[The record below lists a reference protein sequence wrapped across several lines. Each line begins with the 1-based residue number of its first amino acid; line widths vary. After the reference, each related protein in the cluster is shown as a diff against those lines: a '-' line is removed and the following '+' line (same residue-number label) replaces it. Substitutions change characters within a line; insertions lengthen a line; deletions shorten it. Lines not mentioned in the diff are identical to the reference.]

1 VTASHREAA
10 ETRFKPTRAGIIN
23 LWDYFDE
30 EFAFADGRL
39 ALRGHN
45 GSGKTKALEVLFPF
59 VLDGSLDARRLDP
72 FSGENR
78 TMKANLLYR
87 GQEAEHGYVWME
99 FARPGEFEP
108 PSETVTLIIGLR
120 AHRNWDRP
128 RPSFYITEKRM
139 GVEFGL
145 LSADSRPLTVK
156 QLTAVLG
163 RDAHYGDKKSAYQE
177 AVDSRLFGLGR
188 QRYTQLL
195 DLLIALRR
203 PLLAKDLDPG
213 KVSDTLTAGLS
224 PVGED
229 LVEQAARDFENLAAV
244 QKQYDDLA
252 AADTAVRAF
261 LVQYVAYLRVH
272 TRHQLDQVVA
282 RLTAAAG
289 CSGAITVAAREVARS
304 GQEERRAIEAGKLA
318 KTSCE
323 TFDARL
329 FALKNRDA
337 YKDHEKLALRRNQ
350 LEKEQRDL
358 AAEQARLAKA
368 RTNVQDLG
376 QEAADLAG
384 RLAEVGR
391 AADRYARNL
400 VETAGR
406 AGVTRDGEPAD
417 SGEDLRVTSKARAAT
432 RRDDIREIRAQ
443 IGLVRDAERDRRGA
457 ESALGT
463 AQEMLEQRKQSC
475 RDADDQL
482 GRARAAIADDLRSWA
497 GRWSSDGPCAVI
509 TADQADT
516 LAGALDQISE
526 PDAPTLIETFTM
538 LTQERKTTLITIGE
552 QLKNRDQ
559 VLAEQETRLT
569 DEREDVAGERDDAPP
584 QSDLR
589 PADWT
594 GRPGAPLWQLVSF
607 AEDLDSDAAA
617 AIEGALYGAG
627 LLTAWIHPDPA
638 LTTAAVAEAEAD
650 GYLVA
655 IPPAARPAGQTLA
668 DVLVPEQ
675 QDIVDP
681 ALVAAVLAS
690 IAVADEVPLGSISP
704 SSARPVV
711 TTRAQY
717 SYGPHL
723 GARPKTA
730 PEFIGATNRANRRR
744 ARLAELDVEI
754 AAIRGQR
761 AEVVAEL
768 GRTTDVL
775 ADFGR
780 AQRELPRTAPVAAA
794 LTEVA
799 NASARLSA
807 ARERLNEVKAE
818 LEAAIAEVDARAR
831 RLRRAGAD
839 HDMPVGPDEVDAV
852 ERAVADFERT
862 ADDLVRA
869 RGEVVG
875 LGGDLAGRHALIDKL
890 NTQNEEAAAL
900 LGENEMEHA
909 ASAEKLRTDE
919 RIGGTA
925 YEQIRDEIHD
935 VETQLRAA
943 RGQLKIAMDKESE
956 EHDKLVSAQNDLKH
970 GRENLVGA
978 VTELTAQAAWF
989 APYANGDL
997 RPLLDVTETAQWPAP
1012 SQWPAAEQVTA
1023 ALVDRLA
1030 GAEDPPE
1037 PLEAISAV
1045 LPESAVTVLGAFTAA
1060 TRGGRPV
1067 TDGLLKGAVDRMWSA
1082 YREFENALKAGE
1094 DGYQADMAGDTP
1106 FVVDVATNEGRVPAA
1121 AFARKIAEDVENQ
1134 GILLEERERT
1144 VLEDSL
1150 LTALAQQIHSRVLA
1164 AKDLVNQMDADTKSK
1179 PMSSGMAIGIGWV
1192 RSDKLTEQQATVSR
1206 LLDRDAATLGPDGL
1220 AELRGLLRAMIH
1232 EHRAS
1237 NPRDTYREVLTT
1249 VLDYRS
1255 WHTFELRILQPGGPA
1270 ERLTRK
1276 KHSEMSGGEKSAA
1289 IHMPLFAAANAL
1301 YSSSKPTCP
1310 RMVALDEAFAGIDD
1324 KFKPELLGLTVRF
1337 DLDLFMTGHDLWV
1350 TYPTVPTIAH
1360 YDMQHDKAAHAL
1372 STLLALWD
1380 GEQLVDAD
1388 AGYAGNGDLSA
1399 ELLGFRPT
1407 RHVPADVGDVLA
1419 MNVVGDDDDEGDE
1432 DWNDRRSA
1440 GCWRRRAGCGPR
1452 RPGRG
1457 PVSRPGIPA
1466 AAGRRPQV
1474 PGTDRGCRDRADQR
1488 RGARRRRAE
1497 GDHRHHWRPPAVRD

>member
-1 VTASHREAA
+1 MPGPRCLQRSRIEISLADLVR
-10 ETRFKPTRAGIIN
+10 
-23 LWDYFDE
+23 
-30 EFAFADGRL
+30 AFAPTANAIDGLGFDATITEHKRAVVDVPDWL
-39 ALRGHN
+39 ADHGALRL
-45 GSGKTKALEVLFPF
+45 S
-59 VLDGSLDARRLDP
+59 
-72 FSGENR
+72 
-78 TMKANLLYR
+78 YR

-99 FARPGEFEP
+99 FARPSEFES

-163 RDAHYGDKKSAYQE
+163 RDAHYGDKKGAYQE

-224 PVGED
+224 PVDED

-272 TRHQLDQVVA
+272 TLHQLDQVAA
-282 RLTAAAG
+282 RMMAAAG
-289 CSGAITVAAREVARS
+289 HFGAITVAAREVARS
-304 GQEERRAIEAGKLA
+304 GQEEQRAIEDKKLA
-318 KTSCE
+318 KTSVD

-337 YKDHEKLALRRNQ
+337 YKDHEKLAIRRSQ

-358 AAEQARLAKA
+358 AVEQARLARA
-368 RTNVQDLG
+368 RINVQDLE
-376 QEAADLAG
+376 QETVGIAE
-384 RLAEVGR
+384 RLAEIGR
-391 AADRYARNL
+391 AVDRHAGNL
-400 VETAGR
+400 VETADR
-406 AGVTRDGEPAD
+406 AGVTRDGEAAD

-432 RRDDIREIRAQ
+432 RRDDIREIRVQ
-443 IGLVRDAERDRRGA
+443 IGLVRDAERDRSGT
-457 ESALGT
+457 EIALGA
-463 AQEMLEQRKQSC
+463 AQELLDKREQSC
-475 RDADDQL
+475 RDAGERLDHT
-482 GRARAAIADDLRSWA
+482 RAAIAEDLRSWA
-497 GRWSSDGPCAVI
+497 GRWSSDGPYAVI
-509 TADQADT
+509 TADQVDT
-516 LAGALDQISE
+516 LAGTLDQISE
-526 PDAPTLIETFTM
+526 PDAPTLAEMFTM
-538 LTQERKTTLITIGE
+538 LTQERKTALIAIGE

-559 VLAEQETRLT
+559 GLAEQETQKIG
-569 DEREDVAGERDDAPP
+569 EREKVAGERDDAPP
-584 QSDLR
+584 PSDLR
-589 PADWT
+589 PSDRS

-607 AEDLDSDAAA
+607 ADDLDDDAAA

-638 LTTAAVAEAEAD
+638 LTAAAVAEAEAD
-650 GYLVA
+650 GYLMPL
-655 IPPAARPAGQTLA
+655 PPEARPPGQTLA
-668 DVLVPEQ
+668 DVLVPVQ
-675 QDIVDP
+675 QDTGQQVTGQQDMVAP
-681 ALVAAVLAS
+681 AVVAAVLAS
-690 IAVADEVPLGSISP
+690 IAVADEVSP
-704 SSARPVV
+704 RSVWLSSTEPAATEPAGTGPVV

-717 SYGPHL
+717 SFGPYL
-723 GARPKTA
+723 GARPKAA

-744 ARLAELDVEI
+744 ARLAELDMEI
-754 AAIRGQR
+754 AAIGQR
-761 AEVVAEL
+761 RGDVASEL
-768 GRTTDVL
+768 RGVEDAL
-775 ADFGR
+775 ADLER
-780 AQRELPRTAPVAAA
+780 AQRELPRTAPVAQAIARVTYAAA
-794 LTEVA
+794 L
-799 NASARLSA
+799 LSA
-807 ARERLNEVKAE
+807 ARDGLNTEREALD
-818 LEAAIAEVDARAR
+818 AAIAELDLRAR
-831 RLRRAGAD
+831 RLRRTGAD
-839 HDMPVGPDEVDAV
+839 HHIPTSPDEVDAV
-852 ERAVADFERT
+852 QSAVAEFERA

-869 RGEVVG
+869 RGEAVG
-875 LGGDLAGRHALIDKL
+875 IHSDLTGRRALI
-890 NTQNEEAAAL
+890 NTLSTENRETAEILA
-900 LGENEMEHA
+900 ENEMEHA

-943 RGQLKIAMDKESE
+943 RGQLKTAREKESE

-970 GRENLVGA
+970 GRENLIGA
-978 VTELTAQAAWF
+978 VTELTAQAAAF
-989 APYANGDL
+989 APYAHGGL
-997 RPLLDVTETAQWPAP
+997 RPLLDVTETAPWPVP
-1012 SQWPAAEQVTA
+1012 GQWPAAEQVTA

-1030 GAEDPPE
+1030 GEEDAAE

-1045 LPESAVTVLGAFTAA
+1045 LPEGAVAVLGAFTAA
-1060 TRGGRPV
+1060 TRGGRAV

-1094 DGYQADMAGDTP
+1094 DGYQADMTGDAP
-1106 FVVDVATNEGRVPAA
+1106 FIVDVATNEGRAPAA

-1237 NPRDTYREVLTT
+1237 NPRDTYREVLGS

-1255 WHTFELRILQPGGPA
+1255 WHAFELRMLQPGGPP

-1380 GEQLVDAD
+1380 GEQLVDAE
-1388 AGYAGNGDLSA
+1388 AGYAGNEDLAA

-1419 MNVVGDDDDEGDE
+1419 MNVVAGDDDDEGDE
-1432 DWNDRRSA
+1432 D
-1440 GCWRRRAGCGPR
+1440 
-1452 RPGRG
+1452 
-1457 PVSRPGIPA
+1457 
-1466 AAGRRPQV
+1466 
-1474 PGTDRGCRDRADQR
+1474 
-1488 RGARRRRAE
+1488 AE
-1497 GDHRHHWRPPAVRD
+1497 

>member
-1 VTASHREAA
+1 MTASHREAA

-30 EFAFADGRL
+30 EFVFADGRL

-99 FARPGEFEP
+99 FARPEFEP

-163 RDAHYGDKKSAYQE
+163 RDAHYGDKKGAYQE

-272 TRHQLDQVVA
+272 TRHQLDQVTA
-282 RLTAAAG
+282 RMITAAG
-289 CSGAITVAAREVARS
+289 HFGAISEAAREVARS

-337 YKDHEKLALRRNQ
+337 YKDYEKLALRRSQ

-358 AAEQARLAKA
+358 AAEQARLARA
-368 RTNVQDLG
+368 RANVQVLE
-376 QEAADLAG
+376 QEAGGMAD

-417 SGEDLRVTSKARAAT
+417 SGEDLRVASKARAVT

-443 IGLVRDAERDRRGA
+443 IGLVRDAERDREGA
-457 ESALGT
+457 ETALGT
-463 AQEMLEQRKQSC
+463 AQQLLDKREQSC
-475 RDADDQL
+475 RDADEQL
-482 GRARAAIADDLRSWA
+482 GRARAAIAEDLRSWA
-497 GRWSSDGPCAVI
+497 GRWSSDGHYAVI

-516 LAGALDQISE
+516 LAGTLDLISE

-538 LTQERKTTLITIGE
+538 LTQERKTALITLGE

-559 VLAEQETRLT
+559 GLAEQETQRIG
-569 DEREDVAGERDDAPP
+569 EREDVAGERDDAPRP
-584 QSDLR
+584 SDLR
-589 PADWT
+589 PADRT

-607 AEDLDSDAAA
+607 ADDLDDNAAA

-638 LTTAAVAEAEAD
+638 LTAAAVAEAEAD

-655 IPPAARPAGQTLA
+655 LPPAARPAGQTLA
-668 DVLVPEQ
+668 DVLVPVQPDTGQ
-675 QDIVDP
+675 QDIIAP
-681 ALVAAVLAS
+681 AVVAAVLAS
-690 IAVADEVPLGSISP
+690 IAVSDEVSPGSVSP
-704 SSARPVV
+704 SSTVPAGTGPAGTGPVV

-717 SYGPHL
+717 SFGPYL
-723 GARPKTA
+723 GARPKSA

-744 ARLAELDVEI
+744 ARLAELDIEI
-754 AAIRGQR
+754 AAIKDLR
-761 AEVVAEL
+761 AEVAAEL
-768 GRTTDVL
+768 GRAGDAL
-775 ADFGR
+775 ADLGH

-794 LTEVA
+794 RTEVA
-799 NASARLSA
+799 HAAARLSA
-807 ARERLNEVKAE
+807 ARDGLTEARAKLD
-818 LEAAIAEVDARAR
+818 AAIAELDARAR

-839 HDMPVGPDEVDAV
+839 HDMPVDPGEVDAV
-852 ERAVADFERT
+852 ERAVAEFEGT
-862 ADDLVRA
+862 ADDLVRSRRDA
-869 RGEVVG
+869 AI
-875 LGGDLAGRHALIDKL
+875 LNDDLTRRHTLIVRLSSEND
-890 NTQNEEAAAL
+890 EAAGL
-900 LGENEMEHA
+900 LADNQA
-909 ASAEKLRTDE
+909 AHNVSAEKLSVEE
-919 RIGGTA
+919 RVTGPE
-925 YEQIRDEIHD
+925 YDQIRDEIAD
-935 VETQLRAA
+935 AETQLRAA
-943 RGQLKIAMDKESE
+943 VEALKAASLEESK
-956 EHDKLVSAQNDLKH
+956 EHDNLTRAQGDLDH
-970 GRENLVGA
+970 GRRDLAGA
-978 VTELTAQAAWF
+978 MAELTAQAAVF
-989 APYANGDL
+989 APYAHGDL
-997 RPLLDVTETAQWPAP
+997 RPLLDVTETAPWPGP

-1030 GAEDPPE
+1030 SEDDPPE
-1037 PLEAISAV
+1037 PLDAIGAV
-1045 LPESAVTVLGAFTAA
+1045 LPDGVAAVLGAFTAA
-1060 TRGGRPV
+1060 TRGGRAV
-1067 TDGLLKGAVDRMWSA
+1067 MEGVLKSAVDRTWSA
-1082 YREFENALKAGE
+1082 YREFEDALKAGE
-1094 DGYQADMAGDTP
+1094 DGYQADMTGDTP

-1388 AGYAGNGDLSA
+1388 AGYAGNGDLAA

-1407 RHVPADVGDVLA
+1407 RHVPADVGDVLT
-1419 MNVVGDDDDEGDE
+1419 MNVDSDDDDEGDE
-1432 DWNDRRSA
+1432 D
-1440 GCWRRRAGCGPR
+1440 
-1452 RPGRG
+1452 
-1457 PVSRPGIPA
+1457 
-1466 AAGRRPQV
+1466 
-1474 PGTDRGCRDRADQR
+1474 T
-1488 RGARRRRAE
+1488 E
-1497 GDHRHHWRPPAVRD
+1497 